1 MAKKIYK
8 GKSVRIDF
16 VDNNQKKYPIT
27 GRVRNEF
34 QYGKFIIL
42 RVGFTDNSNSI
53 LMDINP
59 YDTVKGRTL
68 TVSDFNIDGERFKDS
83 DFNWLDFESKS
94 LIAFVDES
102 IKFKSGFIDV
112 LLKENPDS
120 TLNIVSIAMDII
132 SKAYMHQILLNT

>member
-1 MAKKIYK
+1 MARKSYK
-8 GKSVRIDF
+8 GKSVKIDF
-16 VDNNQKKYPIT
+16 VDSNQKKYPVT

-34 QYGKFIIL
+34 QYDKFIIL

-68 TVSDFNIDGERFKDS
+68 TVSDFNIDGEKFKDS

-94 LIAFVDES
+94 LVAFVDES
-102 IKFKSGFIDV
+102 IKFKSGFIDI
-112 LLKENPDS
+112 LFKENIDG
-120 TLNIVSIAMDII
+120 TLNIISVAMDSI
-132 SKAYMHQILLNT
+132 SKVYMHQILLNM

>member
-8 GKSVRIDF
+8 GKSVKIDF

-42 RVGFTDNSNSI
+42 RVGFANNSNSI

-68 TVSDFNIDGERFKDS
+68 TVSDFNIDGEKFKDS

-94 LIAFVDES
+94 LVAFVDES

-112 LLKENPDS
+112 LLKENHDS
-120 TLNIVSIAMDII
+120 TLNIVSIAMDTI
-132 SKAYMHQILLNT
+132 SKAYMHQILLNI